1 LSASVA
7 ESALERAA
15 AAFRALRRGITRSR
29 GFSLHLCICDAPAT
43 RDRFIADLADSLPAL
58 DLIRFEVP
66 DGDDDL
72 LEGVVRALTGNRS
85 GPVMIVG
92 IERALADPARAP
104 GLLSGLNLGRTEW
117 PWRVP
122 HPVVFWLP
130 RRLVGALTRG
140 APDFFDWRSDT
151 IEVPELSSVALRP
164 LAVRDWDFGVDPRFS
179 REEQD
184 ERLRELQA
192 RIAATPDSGHERV
205 CRTRLDWWDELS
217 ELKLARGQLDEAL
230 RIRTEEQLPVFE
242 RRVEVLTITADGARP
257 LADLDPDTLLDLVR
271 RE

>member
-1 LSASVA
+1 MVRG
-7 ESALERAA
+7 ESL
-15 AAFRALRRGITRSR
+15 
-29 GFSLHLCICDAPAT
+29 
-43 RDRFIADLADSLPAL
+43 IA
-58 DLIRFEVP
+58 
-66 DGDDDL
+66 
-72 LEGVVRALTGNRS
+72 VRAK
-85 GPVMIVG
+85 
-92 IERALADPARAP
+92 AQ
-104 GLLSGLNLGRTEW
+104 LGRTEW

-151 IEVPELSSVALRP
+151 IEVAELSSVALRP

-192 RIAATPDSGHERV
+192 RIAATPDSVHERV
-205 CRTRLDWWDELS
+205 CRTRLDWWDELA

-230 RIRTEEQLPVFE
+230 RMLTEEVLPVFE
-242 RRVEVLTITADGARP
+242 RLGDLRSLLVCRAKIALTLLARGRADERAQANRLLCLALAAARHLRLPEAGQIEQILQDAGMDCDGA
-257 LADLDPDTLLDLVR
+257 T
-271 RE
+271 